1 MSPLP
6 APPHASPWLRASAWV
21 FDTSLAL
28 LPGSALAAIVTLPA
42 RLRLME
48 AVPTSLDH
56 TQAVLDYLTHLAG
69 VLLTQGVLCVLFTA
83 LIYGI
88 GSTLAEG
95 GFHQATW
102 GKRLVGL
109 RVENEDGQDLTW
121 KQAALRFA
129 SGAASW
135 GSLNVGHAMGG
146 FRPDRR
152 MLHDLL
158 SRTVVVAETATHRT
172 RGIAVCWATWALISL
187 GLSAAVPVDPVLTQ
201 LLERTMASLAVG
213 M

>member
-1 MSPLP
+1 MTPTPSTTNATPG
-6 APPHASPWLRASAWV
+6 LRASAWV

-28 LPGSALAAIVTLPA
+28 LPGSALAAVVTLPA

-48 AVPTSLDH
+48 TVPTSLDH
-56 TQAVLDYLTHLAG
+56 TQQVLDYLTHLVG
-69 VLLTQGVLCVLFTA
+69 VLLTQGVLCLLFTA

-88 GSTLAEG
+88 GSTVAEG

-109 RVENEDGQDLTW
+109 RVENEDGSDLTW
-121 KQAALRFA
+121 KQAARRFA
-129 SGAASW
+129 MGAASW

-146 FRPDRR
+146 FRADRR

-158 SRTVVVAETATHRT
+158 SRTVVVKEPLERRT
-172 RGIAVCWATWALISL
+172 RGIALCWTTWALISL
-187 GLSAAVPVDPVLTQ
+187 GLSAAVPADPVLTQ
-201 LLERTMASLAVG
+201 MLERTLAALATG
-213 M
+213 A